1 MEKMLKCILVCI
13 SLFLCSCSTTR
24 YAVMKRTQVGMLNII
39 EVCNPANH
47 GIQCETYFVCDVK
60 KDNEK

>member
-1 MEKMLKCILVCI
+1 
-13 SLFLCSCSTTR
+13 
-24 YAVMKRTQVGMLNII
+24 MKRTQVGMLNII

-60 KDNEK
+60 EDNEK